1 MRLIYI
7 NEIGLDY
14 KGQKQYEFI
23 FSENEEIEMEEWFDI
38 PASSTNSIK
47 SPDIEYIDTIG
58 LLKDSDLILE
68 LIQNSDYFGIIDSV
82 DGIVAMG
89 WEKLN
94 LDSENNRLFF
104 RFGESID
111 SITKKLKTRGYNLE
125 NKNIK
130 LETL

>member
-1 MRLIYI
+1 MNRLVYI
-7 NEIGLDY
+7 NTLGTNY
-14 KGQKQYEFI
+14 KGDYIYEFI
-23 FSENEEIEMEEWFDI
+23 FSSSNSVWGENWEAKPSQGYPKPPEL
-38 PASSTNSIK
+38 K
-47 SPDIEYIDTIG
+47 YINKVGQLTVEDVS
-58 LLKDSDLILE
+58 LY
-68 LIQNSDYFGIIDSV
+68 LIQNSDYFGVIDSV

-94 LDSENNRLFF
+94 LDSENDRLFF

>member
-1 MRLIYI
+1 M
-7 NEIGLDY
+7 
-14 KGQKQYEFI
+14 
-23 FSENEEIEMEEWFDI
+23 
-38 PASSTNSIK
+38 
-47 SPDIEYIDTIG
+47 
-58 LLKDSDLILE
+58 
-68 LIQNSDYFGIIDSV
+68 IDSV

-94 LDSENNRLFF
+94 LDSENDRLFF

-111 SITKKLKTRGYNLE
+111 SIAKKLKTRGYNLE

>member
-38 PASSTNSIK
+38 PASSTSSIK

-68 LIQNSDYFGIIDSV
+68 LIQNSDYFGVIDSV

-94 LDSENNRLFF
+94 LDSENDRLFF
-104 RFGESID
+104 RFG
-111 SITKKLKTRGYNLE
+111 
-125 NKNIK
+125 
-130 LETL
+130 

>member
-38 PASSTNSIK
+38 PASSTSSIK

-68 LIQNSDYFGIIDSV
+68 LIQNSDYFGVIDSV

-94 LDSENNRLFF
+94 LDSENDRLFF

-111 SITKKLKTRGYNLE
+111 SIAKKLKTRGYNLE